1 MSIYVGLSNFNEN
14 NHLDLNNKE
23 VKNSFINILKKDL
36 FKVIDFNDN
45 NNIKLTTRDN
55 NIVFDI
61 IIKLLNNNFTI
72 NQKNKFVINEYYILG
87 LLEIYN
93 FLLINKEQEIIIN
106 IN

>member
-93 FLLINKEQEIIIN
+93 FLLINKEREIIIN

>member
-55 NIVFDI
+55 NIVFEI